1 MQDNRFIFRS
11 FGLFFRFRP
20 IRLITLFLISLFLG
34 FCQGFTIVLLIP
46 LLGLLDPALQNSSS
60 GNSLVASLNLV
71 FRDNGIG
78 VNLGLILIIYTLT
91 LVFIALLNYAQM
103 LMQSSY
109 QQGFSYNI
117 RKLLFKKI
125 INSDWQYLNGK
136 SKHNHIQVLTTEV
149 PKMTTYY
156 YYYLSLAGKVIFALS
171 HVILAMTIS
180 AKFTLFTIAAG
191 SVVFFILRKNIR
203 RSSVL
208 GSETITAS
216 RKMLKSIDDFWVTV
230 KIAKVHNSEKFYFRK
245 FDETNKKM
253 LDNQTKL
260 LKNRSLPQLLFS
272 IAGVISLIIV
282 VYFAYEVV
290 SIPLSTLIILILL
303 FARIFPQF
311 SGINADLNMLVAN
324 TKSVKM
330 VIGMD
335 RELEDR
341 PFDQCMSKETII
353 YDNSLNINNLNFAY
367 NHEHP
372 LFENF
377 SASFPARKI
386 TGVIGKSG
394 CGKTTL
400 MDIIAGL
407 LKSSDTTIT
416 VDGNVLSADKL
427 PSWKREIGYLPQ
439 DAFFIDGSI
448 RENLVWDSTQQ
459 LSDDQIFE
467 ILKQI
472 DAYNLVMSQKDGID
486 TYVANYQYH
495 FSGGERQRLA
505 LARVLIRKPKLL
517 LLDEATSSLDSKSEA
532 QIMDCLT
539 RLKKDVTII
548 FVTHRTSL
556 TPYFD
561 KIVDLDTTTPC
572 HSFLQ
577 VGV

>member
-11 FGLFFRFRP
+11 FSLFFRFRP
-20 IRLITLFLISLFLG
+20 IRLTALFLITLFLG

-60 GNSLVASLNLV
+60 DNSFVASLDLI
-71 FRDNGIG
+71 FHDAGIG
-78 VNLGLILIIYTLT
+78 VNLGLILIFYTVT
-91 LVFIALLNYAQM
+91 LVFIALLNYAQT

-117 RKLLFKKI
+117 RKRLFKKI
-125 INSDWQYLNGK
+125 INSDWLFLNGK

-156 YYYLSLAGKVIFALS
+156 YYYLSLAGKIIFALS

-180 AKFTLFTIAAG
+180 AKFTIFTIVAG

-203 RSSVL
+203 RSEVL

-216 RKMLKSIDDFWVTV
+216 RKMLKNIDDFWVTV
-230 KIAKVHNSEKFYFRK
+230 KIAKVHNSEKFYFKK

-253 LDNQTKL
+253 LDNQIKL
-260 LKNRSLPQLLFS
+260 LKNRSLPQLFFS

-282 VYFAYEVV
+282 VYLAYEVI

-311 SGINADLNMLVAN
+311 SGINTDLNMLVAN

-341 PFDQCMSKETII
+341 PFSQSESKEKII
-353 YDNSLNINNLNFAY
+353 FDKCLNINNLYFAY
-367 NHEHP
+367 NPSHP
-372 LFENF
+372 LFVNF
-377 SASFPARKI
+377 TESFPAHKI

-407 LKSSDTTIT
+407 LKSDNTTIT
-416 VDGNVLSADKL
+416 VDGTLLSADRL
-427 PSWKREIGYLPQ
+427 PAWKREIGYLPQ
-439 DAFFIDGSI
+439 DAFFIDGTI
-448 RENLVWDSTQQ
+448 RENLIWDSSRQ
-459 LSDDQIFE
+459 LSDDHIFE

-472 DAYNLVMSQKDGID
+472 DAYNLVMSQKEGID
-486 TYVANYQYH
+486 TYIANYQYH

-517 LLDEATSSLDSKSEA
+517 LLDEATSSLDSRSES

-539 RLKKDVTII
+539 NLKKDVTII

-561 KIVDLDTTTPC
+561 KIVDLER
-572 HSFLQ
+572 
-577 VGV
+577 

>member
-1 MQDNRFIFRS
+1 
-11 FGLFFRFRP
+11 
-20 IRLITLFLISLFLG
+20 
-34 FCQGFTIVLLIP
+34 
-46 LLGLLDPALQNSSS
+46 
-60 GNSLVASLNLV
+60 LV
-71 FRDNGIG
+71 FRDSGIG

-117 RKLLFKKI
+117 RKRLFKKI
-125 INSDWQYLNGK
+125 INSDWQFLNGK

-156 YYYLSLAGKVIFALS
+156 YYYLSLAGKIIFALS

-180 AKFTLFTIAAG
+180 AKFTLFTIVAG
-191 SVVFFILRKNIR
+191 SVVFFLLRKNIR
-203 RSSVL
+203 RSGIL

-230 KIAKVHNSEKFYFRK
+230 KISKVHNSEKFYFTK

-324 TKSVKM
+324 TKSVRM

-335 RELEDR
+335 KELEDR
-341 PFDQCMSKETII
+341 PFDESESKETII
-353 YDNSLNINNLNFAY
+353 YDKSLNISNLNFAY
-367 NHEHP
+367 NPEHP

-377 SASFPARKI
+377 TVSFPAHKI
-386 TGVIGKSG
+386 TGVIGRSG

-407 LKSSDTTIT
+407 LKSNDAIS
-416 VDGNVLSADKL
+416 VDGSALSADRL
-427 PSWKREIGYLPQ
+427 PAWKREIGYLPQ
-439 DAFFIDGSI
+439 DTFFIDGSI
-448 RENLVWDSTQQ
+448 RENLIWDSTQQ

-472 DAYNLVMSQKDGID
+472 DAYNLVMSQKEGID

-517 LLDEATSSLDSKSEA
+517 LLDEATSSLDSQSEA
-532 QIMDCLT
+532 QIMSCLT
-539 RLKKDVTII
+539 KLKNEVTII
-548 FVTHRTSL
+548 FVTHRTTL
-556 TPYFD
+556 TPHFD
-561 KIVDLDTTTPC
+561 KIVNLDR
-572 HSFLQ
+572 
-577 VGV
+577 